1 MPTFRKRK
9 HPNRWMEGQTEGQ
22 SDPILKD
29 PSDYCRGSKKTAPTE
44 IFEKWKLE
52 TLKLALIVQV

>member
-1 MPTFRKRK
+1 
-9 HPNRWMEGQTEGQ
+9 MEGQTEGQ